1 MEAKLKLKRPLT
13 ITVANAKG
21 GVGKTT
27 ITRYLPYDLSE
38 RGYKVLVIDADPQ
51 ANLTKSMGITKQ
63 QHDPDNIFTIDKSMM
78 AAVRDGSFED
88 AVLEIIP
95 NLYELPSQ
103 IDFKGF
109 PTFLSKKYGVA
120 EKGDP
125 EYRQVEFKKVSVL
138 RTLIDPIKEDYDFVF
153 IDTPPTAGDYV
164 RNATFASDY
173 VIIAFQT
180 QSDSLD
186 GAIQFISDDLTE
198 LVDTFGANTDV
209 LGILPNQVSKGGAI
223 DQVVIKDAIVRFG
236 QQNLFDHI
244 IPFARRIQAAPRMG
258 LSRTGYWNS
267 RLFDDI
273 IDPLTDDFL
282 QRLKIVGE
290 VINV

>member
-1 MEAKLKLKRPLT
+1 M
-13 ITVANAKG
+13 
-21 GVGKTT
+21 
-27 ITRYLPYDLSE
+27 
-38 RGYKVLVIDADPQ
+38 VIDADPQ

-63 QHDPDNIFTIDKSMM
+63 QHDPDNIFTLDKSMM

-120 EKGDP
+120 EKGDL
-125 EYRQVEFKKVSVL
+125 EYHQVELKKVSVL
-138 RTLIDPIKEDYDFVF
+138 RALIDPIKEDYDFVF

-290 VINV
+290 VING